1 MQQGQGEIARLEAQ
15 LRDAET
21 SADELRV
28 IEALEGLASAYRRN
42 RRLLDAVNADARI
55 VVLRGKQAAATDS
68 GANGVKGEPI
78 VKDAAW
84 WRHEYFNLVALAI
97 AGALVLCLF
106 DILFLLR
113 LPSDMLTWRF
123 PYLVLHV
130 LFLALPALIVLIGRT
145 RNAVGVSI
153 LNLVAGWNCVGWIL
167 TFVCAIVDLRN
178 MAADRQ
184 MSAKK

>member
-1 MQQGQGEIARLEAQ
+1 MKESLDEIARLEVQ

-21 SADELRV
+21 SADELAI
-28 IEALEGLASAYRRN
+28 IEALEGLAKAYRRN
-42 RRLLDAVNADARI
+42 RRLLDAVNAEARI
-55 VVLRGKQAAATDS
+55 AVLSGKQPGAADS
-68 GANGVKGEPI
+68 GTNALGSETI
-78 VKDAAW
+78 VKDLAW
-84 WRHEYFNLVALAI
+84 WRQEYFNLVALAI

-130 LFLALPALIVLIGRT
+130 LFLVLPALIVLIGKT

-153 LNLVAGWNCVGWIL
+153 LNLIAGWNCVGWIL

-184 MSAKK
+184 VSAKK